1 MNRCLLLLSWSN
13 SSISP
18 LAYLFLLSKIDN
30 FCGLCLKKD
39 RLSTYDSLTSYYN
52 RIGDRFHDIG
62 KWDQIKK
69 ENCKDIKLKEIPSPY
84 SNQQSHSIENSI
96 FVKEISNNKTDSSS
110 SLSSITNH
118 HLSNGLI
125 VTNHKH
131 SHF

>member
-1 MNRCLLLLSWSN
+1 M
-13 SSISP
+13 
-18 LAYLFLLSKIDN
+18 DD

-62 KWDQIKK
+62 KWDQLKK
-69 ENCKDIKLKEIPSPY
+69 EKKRNSYLENEKDLKLNEIPSPY
-84 SNQQSHSIENSI
+84 SDQSHSIENSL
-96 FVKEISNNKTDSSS
+96 FVKEISNKKNDSES
-110 SLSSITNH
+110 SLSSLTTITNKHHQH